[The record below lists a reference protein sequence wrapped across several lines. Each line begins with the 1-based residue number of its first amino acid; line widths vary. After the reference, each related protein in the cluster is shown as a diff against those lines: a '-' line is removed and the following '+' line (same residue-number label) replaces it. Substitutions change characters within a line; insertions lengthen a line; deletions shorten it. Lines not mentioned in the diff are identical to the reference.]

1 MIYWREKN
9 KQMCPVLL
17 WMHQFECFKN
27 TIKTDKCDLG
37 DYECSNVSA
46 LRNHLPFYR
55 IQVFPLSGLWTP
67 ASLTHFVKRALWNF
81 ADVTLADDDNNSMLS
96 EGDSKAFW
104 GSDVHNLDGDRATG
118 WRGDRCTS
126 RARSLARW
134 CRSFMERWR
143 WCMLERV
150 GKTFLRISSVRG
162 VPPLPPYTDFF

>member
-1 MIYWREKN
+1 
-9 KQMCPVLL
+9 MCPVLL

-27 TIKTDKCDLG
+27 TLKTNKCDLG

-67 ASLTHFVKRALWNF
+67 ASPTHYVKRALWNF

-104 GSDVHNLDGDRATG
+104 GSDGHNLDGDRATG

-134 CRSFMERWR
+134 CRSFMETLSALSVIWR
-143 WCMLERV
+143 GPCEYSILEIFCPTRTRL
-150 GKTFLRISSVRG
+150 GPNTTR
-162 VPPLPPYTDFF
+162 TE

>member
-1 MIYWREKN
+1 
-9 KQMCPVLL
+9 MCPVLL

-55 IQVFPLSGLWTP
+55 VQVFPLSGLWTP
-67 ASLTHFVKRALWNF
+67 ASLTHYVKRALWNF

-104 GSDVHNLDGDRATG
+104 GSDGHNLDGDRATG

-143 WCMLERV
+143 WCMLGRV

-162 VPPLPPYTDFF
+162 APPPPFTDMGQKKFRRFQAKL